1 MGLNVEDIPYI
12 ALKCFERVP
21 DLQVAIQ
28 ARKRRACRSSEL
40 LQRTGIVRCMTLQSL
55 ATIGQLVHQAMR
67 EMIDTLTDFAK

>member
-28 ARKRRACRSSEL
+28 ARKRPACRSSEL
-40 LQRTGIVRCMTLQSL
+40 LQRTGIVRCHDSSEPRNDWAAGTSGN
-55 ATIGQLVHQAMR
+55 A
-67 EMIDTLTDFAK
+67 